1 MTASSVFV
9 SETEVVSELGCLGTL
24 RSVVDRLSV
33 KRVAIVCD
41 QGVANAGLLDLVLDA
56 LGPLHPVAQLF
67 TDPDPSIADAE
78 QASCRAREQGADS
91 VLAVGGGSGL
101 ALGKA
106 VAVGL
111 GSGRP
116 ISGLASAE
124 NPASAGPVPTVA
136 IPTTAGSGSEVSS
149 VFVLR
154 DPGSPAALVVRGRG
168 YAPRLALLDATLLSS
183 LPRDPMIFA
192 ALDSLSHSLEALWA
206 RAASSFTDALA
217 KAAAERVF
225 AVLLACVR
233 DRDPRS
239 LQMLLEAS
247 AMANLACG
255 NSGLG
260 LVHALSIATAVRLP
274 HGYQNGVLLPAVAA
288 FNYPF
293 VSHDIQALI
302 DRLAPLYD
310 QIEFR
315 PRFARDDLDGTMV
328 DAMVDVAL
336 TSPLHMN
343 NVRHAGRQDL
353 CEILVRAGAPVS
365 ESKQLTVR
373 D

>member
-9 SETEVVSELGCLGTL
+9 SETEVVSGLGCLGTL

-33 KRVAIVCD
+33 KRLAIVCD

-56 LGPLHPVAQLF
+56 FGPLHPVAQLF
-67 TDPDPSIADAE
+67 ADADPSIADAE

-168 YAPRLALLDATLLSS
+168 
-183 LPRDPMIFA
+183 
-192 ALDSLSHSLEALWA
+192 
-206 RAASSFTDALA
+206 
-217 KAAAERVF
+217 
-225 AVLLACVR
+225 
-233 DRDPRS
+233 
-239 LQMLLEAS
+239 
-247 AMANLACG
+247 
-255 NSGLG
+255 SG
-260 LVHALSIATAVRLP
+260 P
-274 HGYQNGVLLPAVAA
+274 HVWRC
-288 FNYPF
+288 
-293 VSHDIQALI
+293 ST
-302 DRLAPLYD
+302 R
-310 QIEFR
+310 R
-315 PRFARDDLDGTMV
+315 
-328 DAMVDVAL
+328 
-336 TSPLHMN
+336 
-343 NVRHAGRQDL
+343 
-353 CEILVRAGAPVS
+353 C
-365 ESKQLTVR
+365 
-373 D
+373 